1 MLEQKKRALT
11 LAAIIFYPAIA
22 FLLLKCAPFPG
33 KGLIQFIDYMNKEME
48 HPFRLAWSN
57 QSIPVLLIGTAIYVL
72 IVFLVVT
79 SLKNTRPMEEYGSA
93 KWMMPGR
100 VTRKYKARR
109 PVLRKKKALLLE
121 LVADGTKEEMYDAAY
136 LYLLTNQI
144 KNTKLPKSPSP
155 PKVKRK
161 KQKLTWEE
169 AEAVGYRPIE
179 PQMDEMIVKRN
190 KTRDI
195 Q

>member
-22 FLLLKCAPFPG
+22 FFLLKCAPFPG
-33 KGLIQFIDYMNKEME
+33 KGLIQFINYMNKEME

-57 QSIPVLLIGTAIYVL
+57 QSIPVLQVGTAIYVL
-72 IVFLVVT
+72 IVFLMVT

-109 PVLRKKKALLLE
+109 PVLRKKKALLLG
-121 LVADGTKEEMYDAAY
+121 LAADGTKEEMYDAAY

-144 KNTKLPKSPSP
+144 KNTKLLKSPSP

-161 KQKLTWEE
+161 KQKLTREE
-169 AEAVGYRPIE
+169 AEAEGYRPIE
-179 PQMDEMIVKRN
+179 KENVDPIN
-190 KTRDI
+190 GW
-195 Q
+195 